1 MMSIKRL
8 ITILG
13 LSVALTGLPLTLE
26 AATSN
31 ECACGKPTAA
41 SYTWDFHR
49 EADTLFQGIQFD
61 AQQVS
66 NHAANLQSF
75 ADDPNISWQAHAT
88 ELTQLKSEVNNMG
101 KKICRLETIRR
112 VVAPWQQETID
123 RIASTLP
130 LMADNTEGAIAYVN
144 AHQHDLLNPT
154 YWRYADNLYSE
165 GTELTQLAG
174 NAVDYAK
181 VLGEYHKLR
190 NEVGVT
196 TKAS

>member
-13 LSVALTGLPLTLE
+13 VCVALTGLPLTLE
-26 AATSN
+26 AVTSN

-61 AQQVS
+61 AQRVT

-75 ADDPNISWQAHAT
+75 ADDPNVTWQVHAT
-88 ELTQLKSEVNNMG
+88 ELNQLRTEVNDMG
-101 KKICRLETIRR
+101 NKLCRLETIRR

-130 LMADNTEGAIAYVN
+130 LMADNTTDAIAYVN

-154 YWRYADNLYSE
+154 YWRFADNLYSE
-165 GTELTQLAG
+165 GTQLTQSAG
-174 NAVDYAK
+174 NAVEYAK
-181 VLGEYHKLR
+181 VLGEYHTLR
-190 NEVGVT
+190 NEVGVA
-196 TKAS
+196 TKTS